1 MDKDRTAICRIVS
14 KMLDNPDK
22 VGIYPTSTVYT
33 ELEHYI
39 EGVRAEAIGWM
50 HADAC
55 TMLDCG
61 DDPRVA
67 EVPDIYS
74 RAMTDLSTSI

>member
-1 MDKDRTAICRIVS
+1 MDEDRAAICKIIS

-22 VGIYPTSTVYT
+22 NWIYPTSTAYT

-39 EGVRAEAIGWM
+39 EGVRAEAIWWM

-55 TMLDCG
+55 KMLDRG

-67 EVPDIYS
+67 EVSDIYS
-74 RAMTDLSTSI
+74 RAMTDLAT

>member
-1 MDKDRTAICRIVS
+1 MDKDRTVICKIVS

-22 VGIYPTSTVYT
+22 HGLYPTGTAYT

-39 EGVRAEAIGWM
+39 EQQRAEAIGWT

-55 TMLDCG
+55 TSLDRG
-61 DDPRVA
+61 DDPRIQN
-67 EVPDIYS
+67 VPEMLQ
-74 RAMTDLSTSI
+74 RAVVDLAN

>member
-1 MDKDRTAICRIVS
+1 MDKDRTAICKIIS

-22 VGIYPTSTVYT
+22 SGIYPTSTAYT

-39 EGVRAEAIGWM
+39 EGVRMEAIGWT

-55 TMLDCG
+55 TELDKG
-61 DDPRVA
+61 GDPRMT
-67 EVPDIYS
+67 EVPDMLG
-74 RAMTDLSTSI
+74 RAIVDLAT